1 MWLYLPILLVFGGG
15 LVLVFALDW
24 VWSIDSK
31 SDEFERDENG
41 VPIRTPEWDRNH
53 RLAGIVMLVTAVVLA
68 VMVYFV
74 G

>member
-31 SDEFERDENG
+31 SEEFERDENG

-68 VMVYFV
+68 VVVYFV